1 MIKKFLLLMIFV
13 FVLTIPFCSA
23 SELST
28 ADNLDNAIHTA
39 QSQNKNVIVVFDGKG
54 CVYCDMF
61 KDNVLKDENVIN
73 ALNDKY
79 ITVILDVDEN
89 PDIASKYKVFGT
101 PTTVILDS
109 NSKEIGRV
117 DGYVDANEFLKEIKE
132 V

>member
-1 MIKKFLLLMIFV
+1 MIFV

>member
-1 MIKKFLLLMIFV
+1 M
-13 FVLTIPFCSA
+13 
-23 SELST
+23 
-28 ADNLDNAIHTA
+28 
-39 QSQNKNVIVVFDGKG
+39 
-54 CVYCDMF
+54 
-61 KDNVLKDENVIN
+61 
-73 ALNDKY
+73 NDKY